1 MLVDLTTLRSKPYH
15 HGDLRRALISAGIE
29 LLGEGGASALDLRK
43 VARKAGVSHTAPYR
57 HFEDKRAL
65 VAAIAEEGFGR
76 LTERLKNAV
85 SGVAPGLQLL
95 ALTRAYVDFALTE
108 PALMREMF
116 SGLTID
122 HMAYP
127 TLHEASK
134 AAFAVVIEEVK
145 REQASGTFIQ
155 EEPEKLALVMWS
167 MFHGLAMLLLEN
179 QMPMVTVEPTGIDEM
194 IKHSVATLYE
204 GIHPR

>member
-1 MLVDLTTLRSKPYH
+1 MTTLRSKPYH

-29 LLGEGGASALDLRK
+29 LLGEGGAAALDLRK

-76 LTERLKNAV
+76 LTERLKEAASN
-85 SGVAPGLQLL
+85 VAPDLQLV
-95 ALTRAYVDFALTE
+95 AVTRAYVDFALTE

-122 HMAYP
+122 RMAYP

-134 AAFAVVIEEVK
+134 AAFAVVIEIVK
-145 REQASGTFIQ
+145 RGQADGTFIQ
-155 EEPEKLALVMWS
+155 TDPETLGLVMWS
-167 MFHGLAMLLLEN
+167 MCHGLAMLLLEN

-194 IKHSVATLYE
+194 IKQSVATLYE
-204 GIHPR
+204 GIRPR

>member
-122 HMAYP
+122 RMAYP
-127 TLHEASK
+127 TSK
-134 AAFAVVIEEVK
+134 TRAGIRYIHSGGARKACAGYVVDVSWTCNAA
-145 REQASGTFIQ
+145 T
-155 EEPEKLALVMWS
+155 
-167 MFHGLAMLLLEN
+167 
-179 QMPMVTVEPTGIDEM
+179 
-194 IKHSVATLYE
+194 
-204 GIHPR
+204 

>member
-1 MLVDLTTLRSKPYH
+1 LTTLRSKPYH

-29 LLGEGGASALDLRK
+29 LLGEGGAAALDLRK

-76 LTERLKNAV
+76 LTERLQEAV
-85 SGVAPGLQLL
+85 SNVAPDLQLV
-95 ALTRAYVDFALTE
+95 AVTRAYVDFALTE

-122 HMAYP
+122 RMAYP

-134 AAFAVVIEEVK
+134 AAFAVVIEIVK
-145 REQASGTFIQ
+145 RGQADGTFIQ
-155 EEPEKLALVMWS
+155 TEPEKLGLVMWS
-167 MFHGLAMLLLEN
+167 MVHGLAMLLLEN

-194 IKHSVATLYE
+194 IKQSVATLYE
-204 GIHPR
+204 GIRPR